1 MNLQDIVKQR
11 VVVLDGAMGTM
22 IQRYRLDEND
32 FRGTRFADAATE
44 MKGNNDMLNI
54 TCQHVVEDIHRKY
67 LSVGADII
75 STNTFSSQRISQSDY
90 HLEDCAREM
99 AYEGARIAR
108 RMADEF
114 STADRPRFVAGSIGP
129 TNKTCSM
136 SPDVSDPAKR
146 DVTYDEMYAAYEEQI
161 DGLIDGGVDILLIET
176 IFDTLNAKAATDA
189 ALTTMR
195 KKGKQLPIMLSV
207 TISDLAGRT
216 LSGQTLDAFMASV
229 ASYPIFSIGLNCSFG
244 ARQMKPFIAELARK
258 APWYVSAHPNAGLP
272 NSMGL
277 YDETAESMATQ
288 IAELIDEQL
297 VNIVGGCCGT
307 TDEFIERY
315 IPLTIGKTPRKP
327 QLAPD
332 TMRLSGLDMLDVTP
346 ELGFVNVGERCNVAG
361 SRKFLRLIKE
371 KNYEE
376 AIGIARKQVA
386 DGAQVIDVNMD
397 DGLLDAKEEMKTF
410 LNLIAAEPDVT
421 RVPVMIDSSNWDVIT
436 EGLKCVQGKCIVNS
450 ISLKEGEEVFIS
462 HARDVMRYG
471 AAVVVMCFDEQGQ
484 ATTFERRKE
493 IAERAYHILTEKVGM
508 NPLDIIFD
516 PNVLAIATGM
526 EEHNAYARDFIRAT
540 NWIRTHLPGAHVSGG
555 VSNLSFSFRGNN
567 YIREAMHAVFLY
579 HAIANG
585 MDFGI
590 VNPAT
595 KVLYSDIP
603 ADQLQIIEDAILFTH
618 DDAPDRLIDLAE
630 QLKAEAD
637 RKKAEAENANAQ
649 GDMGNTSQQVE
660 KWRSECLERR
670 LEYALIKGIADYLDS
685 DLEEA
690 LAKYQRAVD
699 IIEGPL
705 MNGMNTVGE
714 LFGSGKMFLPQVVKT
729 ARTMKK
735 AVSILQPHI
744 EAQKTEGSA
753 KAGKVLLATVKGDV
767 HDIGKNIVDVVM
779 TCNNYEVIDM
789 GVMVPAEQIVRKAI
803 EEKADIIGLSGLITP
818 SLEEMVNV
826 AREME
831 KAGLHIPI
839 MIGGATTSELHVAL
853 KIAPV
858 YGGPVVW
865 MKDASQNPI
874 IAAQLLNTTE
884 GRNLDQTLSRRYQQL
899 RDDYETKQKP
909 LASIDEARKNK
920 LNLF

>member
-327 QLAPD
+327 QPVPD

-649 GDMGNTSQQVE
+649 GNMGNTSQQVE

-909 LASIDEARKNK
+909 QASIDEARKNK

>member
-32 FRGTRFADAATE
+32 FRGRRFADAATE

-307 TDEFIERY
+307 TDEFIARY

-670 LEYALIKGIADYLDS
+670 LEYALIKGITDYLDS

-884 GRNLDQTLSRRYQQL
+884 GRNLDQTLSSRYQQL